1 MKVKS
6 KMKKRCLTTFL
17 MLAGLVLAGGFS
29 APDLALTAEYHGAD
43 SVFKAKDVGVI
54 WAILKGA
61 DEAHSTVVIRIENL
75 SAGKPVYQRFSVSA
89 VHPFSGAEK
98 RLVINEPFGEKN
110 LVKSSR
116 ASFRDMPGRRIFL
129 YKTADDSQPD
139 MVIYYM
145 SIPDTAPEFLKPEQ
159 LDSYLD
165 QTVERLKK

>member
-6 KMKKRCLTTFL
+6 KMKKRNLTL
-17 MLAGLVLAGGFS
+17 LVLTVLVLKASLVTSDFV
-29 APDLALTAEYHGAD
+29 LAAEYHGAD
-43 SVFKAKDVGVI
+43 SVFKVKDVAVI
-54 WAILKGA
+54 WAILKGS
-61 DEAHSTVVIRIENL
+61 DDAHSTVVIRIENL

-129 YKTADDSQPD
+129 YKTADASQPD